1 MESQPV
7 SVPAVP
13 FLTTSSDYIPRDD
26 ITEALRMQA
35 FGTPGY
41 GETIFEED
49 DNEAAALLSDL
60 IGGGQNDMTGKEDN
74 E

>member
-1 MESQPV
+1 
-7 SVPAVP
+7 
-13 FLTTSSDYIPRDD
+13 
-26 ITEALRMQA
+26 MQA

-60 IGGGQNDMTGKEDN
+60 IGGGQNDMVGKENN

>member
-1 MESQPV
+1 M
-7 SVPAVP
+7 
-13 FLTTSSDYIPRDD
+13 TSSMEYIPRDD

-60 IGGGQNDMTGKEDN
+60 IGGGQNDMTGREDN